1 MTLLNSN
8 YEEWRMANPQADWKS
23 FPFTTKKMSASGA
36 LFDMDKLLDV
46 SKNVISRMTAH
57 EVYRYVEQWTAT
69 QDSDFHTL
77 FTADP
82 AYAEAIL
89 SIGRGGKKPRKDIA
103 PVSYTHLDVYKRQT
117 VS

>member
-1 MTLLNSN
+1 MKVRRKADLNLKN
-8 YEEWRMANPQADWKS
+8 R
-23 FPFTTKKMSASGA
+23 GA

-103 PVSYTHLDVYKRQT
+103 LWSDVKPYVSFFFDELFEPRCCGKR
-117 VS
+117 